1 MLYPLLFLTILNF
14 TTVFFLIGSNHFN
27 FYTYTTTLYN
37 KFIVYYSELP
47 IHIKTCN
54 KKWKPWV
61 GNSGLMDR
69 CTPAPDSFPFQL
81 SVTPSPP
88 QPLTLSSLLHTFYF
102 LTTALFSS
110 ASTPFLV
117 RLFNL
122 FTCINT
128 VQTTVI
134 KRCFSLYIFKL
145 LLFYSSHEWTYVCFY
160 FTRSLVLVD
169 FLFLIPNTQNYI
181 NNLKQLVSLGLKTS
195 MYTGRKNVCLLW
207 KCCFV

>member
-1 MLYPLLFLTILNF
+1 
-14 TTVFFLIGSNHFN
+14 
-27 FYTYTTTLYN
+27 
-37 KFIVYYSELP
+37 
-47 IHIKTCN
+47 
-54 KKWKPWV
+54 
-61 GNSGLMDR
+61 MDR

-134 KRCFSLYIFKL
+134 KRLRCCFSLYIFKL
-145 LLFYSSHEWTYVCFY
+145 LLFYSSHECRNMYPFTLLVVVWFQKIFYSLYQILQIIRDVHKQPETSCFSRLEDVNVN
-160 FTRSLVLVD
+160 RSKKCML
-169 FLFLIPNTQNYI
+169 Y
-181 NNLKQLVSLGLKTS
+181 
-195 MYTGRKNVCLLW
+195 LLW
-207 KCCFV
+207 KCCFFYIVICLAYHLALQTLLFFASISLIG

>member
-1 MLYPLLFLTILNF
+1 MVIPAFICNHITFYDS
-14 TTVFFLIGSNHFN
+14 FFLIGSNHFN
-27 FYTYTTTLYN
+27 FYTYTTTRYN
-37 KFIVYYSELP
+37 SSYTKASLP

-110 ASTPFLV
+110 APTPFLV

-134 KRCFSLYIFKL
+134 KRLRCRFSLYISKL
-145 LLFYSSHEWTYVCFY
+145 LLFYSSH
-160 FTRSLVLVD
+160 
-169 FLFLIPNTQNYI
+169 
-181 NNLKQLVSLGLKTS
+181 
-195 MYTGRKNVCLLW
+195 
-207 KCCFV
+207 